1 MKTRLFGHSLT
12 PNDKQLGRIHLDF
25 CETICA
31 LDEAQEGSPL
41 RSQGHC
47 FSRPQ
52 VTRSLFFM
60 RKLKQHRSQV
70 VFLNCR
76 GRAVALKM
84 APGRRSRK
92 TPLGPLGFASWIE
105 SKWREEQDSSR
116 TKQSVGKS
124 GVAYFTTTF
133 VTTFGTAFGTIFW

>member
-1 MKTRLFGHSLT
+1 MRPKRG
-12 PNDKQLGRIHLDF
+12 PP
-25 CETICA
+25 
-31 LDEAQEGSPL
+31 PL

-92 TPLGPLGFASWIE
+92 TPLGP
-105 SKWREEQDSSR
+105 Q
-116 TKQSVGKS
+116 
-124 GVAYFTTTF
+124 
-133 VTTFGTAFGTIFW
+133 

>member
-1 MKTRLFGHSLT
+1 MV
-12 PNDKQLGRIHLDF
+12 PNMRPKRG
-25 CETICA
+25 
-31 LDEAQEGSPL
+31 PPV

-92 TPLGPLGFASWIE
+92 TPLGPPISLP
-105 SKWREEQDSSR
+105 QV
-116 TKQSVGKS
+116 TKQSFRIWRLC
-124 GVAYFTTTF
+124 VARISCLCNTAYDWRVAIFSRQPSLSLVF
-133 VTTFGTAFGTIFW
+133 VVVRASPLQIANKWLAPDVSKRVIGCM